1 MKKLGIIAAC
11 LIVGLAVLVIISK
24 REIRPGKLGYT
35 PAGSDDD
42 AKDLVAKLLQINKPW
57 LQPAGLPATYS
68 YSLHR
73 RYAGYFL
80 NRLPQREES
89 DSGPFL
95 IAPGCS
101 PPVRVGSIVE
111 TPLHAMVR
119 DPTGYTSRM
128 VGLTTWGR
136 QKVVAVDVIFASPVR
151 CAVGMGGQSNTSYSS
166 SSYQVKQARIL
177 IDPVRA
183 VPVLILSSTAGSA
196 QTADYGATW
205 EFADGYL
212 EINGGLAPRAFNWND
227 TRAFRERQEFQVVNG
242 LWLFKNGQA
251 TWRNPVFGFQTS
263 PWETIRSWSRASQQL
278 ELVNLRL
285 ENDRANSLTNDPT
298 QPTGGDRLAE
308 ATNRTPSTAGA
319 PP

>member
-1 MKKLGIIAAC
+1 MKKLGIIAAG
-11 LIVGLAVLVIISK
+11 LIVGLTVLAIIS
-24 REIRPGKLGYT
+24 RPGIRPDKLTYT
-35 PAGSDDD
+35 PAGSGDD
-42 AKDLVAKLLQINKPW
+42 AKHLVAKMLLINKPW
-57 LQPAGLPATYS
+57 LQPAGFPATYS

-73 RYAGYFL
+73 RNAGYFL
-80 NRLPQREES
+80 NRLPQKEES

-101 PPVRVGSIVE
+101 TPVRVGSIVQ
-111 TPLHAMVR
+111 TPLHAMMR
-119 DPTGYTSRM
+119 DSTGYTMRM

-136 QKVVAVDVIFASPVR
+136 QKVVAVDVVFASPVR

-166 SSYQVKQARIL
+166 SSYQVKQVRIL

-196 QTADYGATW
+196 KAVDYGATW
-205 EFADGYL
+205 EFADGYI

-227 TRAFRERQEFQVVNG
+227 TRTFRERQEFQVVNG

-251 TWRNPVFGFQTS
+251 TWRNPVFGFQSS
-263 PWETIRSWSRASQQL
+263 PWDTIRSWSRASQQL

-285 ENDRANSLTNDPT
+285 VNDRSNSLANNPT
-298 QPTGGDRLAE
+298 QPTGSGRLAE
-308 ATNRTPSTAGA
+308 ATNRPPPTAGA